1 MVNKYVIL
9 LVFVFVKISVNGQ
22 SDLNLSLSKFEHEV
36 KSGYLEIETTFT
48 NQNFILGNNGTVQCH
63 VFFIVNAHNQ
73 ICYILDY
80 GSSIYILDANRGR
93 LFSKTEYGFKE
104 ITDFTDPRQFNNLIS
119 FLLNHGYRKQI
130 KQNAQMYDFV
140 SETGDMKLWSLSS
153 DLPLSNT
160 FEVGF
165 YEIYPAYVCSDIL
178 MHGEYQTSTQK
189 VLKSKYNHLNQTE
202 YDRLLQDYMVK
213 VINAGVEN

>member
-1 MVNKYVIL
+1 
-9 LVFVFVKISVNGQ
+9 
-22 SDLNLSLSKFEHEV
+22 
-36 KSGYLEIETTFT
+36 
-48 NQNFILGNNGTVQCH
+48 
-63 VFFIVNAHNQ
+63 
-73 ICYILDY
+73 
-80 GSSIYILDANRGR
+80 
-93 LFSKTEYGFKE
+93 
-104 ITDFTDPRQFNNLIS
+104 
-119 FLLNHGYRKQI
+119 
-130 KQNAQMYDFV
+130 MYDFV

-178 MHGEYQTSTQK
+178 MHGVYQTSTQK